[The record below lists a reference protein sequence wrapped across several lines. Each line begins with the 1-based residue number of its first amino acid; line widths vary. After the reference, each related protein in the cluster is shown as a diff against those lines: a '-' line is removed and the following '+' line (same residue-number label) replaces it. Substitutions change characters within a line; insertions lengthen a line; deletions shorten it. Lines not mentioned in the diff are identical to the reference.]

1 MTELEQLFNLLDS
14 MDQDYSIPRNVRRR
28 VENVKKILSDES
40 VPNDLRKANALEILD
55 DLANNPNVPMHARS
69 LIWNAMG
76 LIEAFA

>member
-14 MDQDYSIPRNVRRR
+14 VDQDYSIPRNVRRK

-40 VPNDLRKANALEILD
+40 VPKDLRKANALEILD
-55 DLANNPNVPMHARS
+55 DLANNPNVPIHARS

-76 LIEAFA
+76 QIEAFA